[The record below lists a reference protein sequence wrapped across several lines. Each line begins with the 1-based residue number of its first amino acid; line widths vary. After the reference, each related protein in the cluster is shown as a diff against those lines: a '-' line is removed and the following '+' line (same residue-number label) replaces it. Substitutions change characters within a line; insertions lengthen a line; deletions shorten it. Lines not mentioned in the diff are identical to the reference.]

1 MAKKN
6 LFYALFLNSL
16 SRMTFQQFNSLMLV
30 SDGNLENIFHFSKKD
45 LLAISHMNPY
55 LLENILKAK
64 KEPQSLE
71 WIEKEMEII
80 QKEKINLIS
89 YWEDAYPR
97 LLKEISDPPPL
108 LYVKGQLP
116 KTKLCVGVVGA
127 RKASAYG
134 LEVTEILCQEL
145 ASYDVTIVSGLALGV
160 DGKAHEATLKAKG
173 STVAILGNGISH
185 IYPKEHASLYQRI
198 AEEGALISE
207 FPMTMKA
214 FPQHFP
220 RRNRILSGLC
230 QGVIVIEASIKSGSL
245 ITARCALDHGRDVF
259 AVPGNIHSRSSE
271 GTHFLIQQGAK
282 LVAKASDVLEELDP
296 QFIPKSLTPEP
307 QSCHSISQDE
317 EKLLY
322 CLKDDSTSFEELLF
336 KSSVSSE
343 KLSELLLACELKGF
357 IQKTNHHTYKK
368 GALCPNL

>member
-1 MAKKN
+1 M
-6 LFYALFLNSL
+6 
-16 SRMTFQQFNSLMLV
+16 
-30 SDGNLENIFHFSKKD
+30 
-45 LLAISHMNPY
+45 
-55 LLENILKAK
+55 
-64 KEPQSLE
+64 
-71 WIEKEMEII
+71 
-80 QKEKINLIS
+80 
-89 YWEDAYPR
+89 
-97 LLKEISDPPPL
+97 
-108 LYVKGQLP
+108 
-116 KTKLCVGVVGA
+116 
-127 RKASAYG
+127 
-134 LEVTEILCQEL
+134 
-145 ASYDVTIVSGLALGV
+145 
-160 DGKAHEATLKAKG
+160 KAKG

-245 ITARCALDHGRDVF
+245 ITARCALDQGRDVF